1 VREVGAVQLALRDV
15 GRWRMGWPDSSAM
28 IASVL
33 SSSSVLNL
41 RPAPPKT
48 LMPLSW

>member
-1 VREVGAVQLALRDV
+1 
-15 GRWRMGWPDSSAM
+15 M

-33 SSSSVLNL
+33 SLLNL

-48 LMPLSW
+48 LMPLSWYGLWDAEMTTPRW